1 VNSPLAIVDDSLN
14 LNIKAPLVIINDSLQ
29 IDTAGVAAGKV
40 LKFNGNNWAAE
51 DVLVQVGATS
61 GLTGANRSFDIRD
74 PFLGVYHSIALL
86 GIYPSR
92 SLDPFIGQIQ
102 AFGFNFAPRGWSLC
116 DGQLLAISSNT
127 ALFSLIGTA
136 FGGDGR
142 TTFGLPDLRGRT
154 AVHVG
159 RGPGLSNIT
168 WGQRGGRENV
178 NLTIQELPAHNHII
192 STTVIT
198 R

>member
-1 VNSPLAIVDDSLN
+1 MTGAAGMNGMDGAKGDKGDKGDFPDIDGPFIVSDDSLRLNIYDPLNISNDSLGLKLRTPLAVIDDSLGLNVNSPLAIVDDSLN

-116 DGQLLAISSNT
+116 DGQLLAI
-127 ALFSLIGTA
+127 LLDCRI
-136 FGGDGR
+136 
-142 TTFGLPDLRGRT
+142 
-154 AVHVG
+154 
-159 RGPGLSNIT
+159 
-168 WGQRGGRENV
+168 
-178 NLTIQELPAHNHII
+178 
-192 STTVIT
+192 
-198 R
+198 